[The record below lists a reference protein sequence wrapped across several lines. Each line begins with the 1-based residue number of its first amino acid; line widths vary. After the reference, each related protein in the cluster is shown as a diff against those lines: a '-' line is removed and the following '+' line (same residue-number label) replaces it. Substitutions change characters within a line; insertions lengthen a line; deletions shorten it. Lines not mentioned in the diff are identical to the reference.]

1 MMTESRVH
9 GKYLFTP
16 AAALGDGQPYVTVV
30 PDGGGD
36 RAAWRAATFAVSS
49 QTGSYSMTWV
59 GTEHSDPLLAVREA
73 ENISS
78 AGVRFLRPK
87 IYLNKLPE
95 TGRPADQAGSFAKD
109 ALAAWLALPSPAA
122 RVWAFNFFCAHVA
135 SNADKMVVEK
145 EGE

>member
-49 QTGSYSMTWV
+49 QAGSYSMTWV
-59 GTEHSDPLLAVREA
+59 GTEHSDPHFAVREA

-78 AGVRFLRPK
+78 VGVRFLRPK

-95 TGRPADQAGSFAKD
+95 TGRPADQAGSFVKD
-109 ALAAWLALPSPAA
+109 ALAAWLALPSPKA
-122 RVWAFNFFCAHVA
+122 RVLAFNLLCCRI
-135 SNADKMVVEK
+135 SDNADKMMAEK